1 MIWGFYVSHRAEV
14 RMHSSHDVLGE
25 LLKSR
30 CDCLWAVLNSTPLYP
45 DLRNFRSPIYE
56 SVLQISDALT
66 RSLPPHAF
74 SCCFP
79 HLPFCLL
86 VIHEIVLLTA
96 FLPFPV

>member
-1 MIWGFYVSHRAEV
+1 MLAIVLKCACILRTMSWEKEV
-14 RMHSSHDVLGE
+14 AE

-30 CDCLWAVLNSTPLYP
+30 CDCLWAVLNSPPLYP

>member
-1 MIWGFYVSHRAEV
+1 MSIIWGFYVSHRTGS
-14 RMHSSHDVLGE
+14 RT
-25 LLKSR
+25 LKEPLR
-30 CDCLWAVLNSTPLYP
+30 LFMGRTKLTPLYP

-86 VIHEIVLLTA
+86 VIHEIVLLTT